1 MRRPDDVVDG
11 FLPLRPVEFQIL
23 LSLSSR
29 ELHGY
34 AIIRDAE
41 LRGEGSAVP
50 GLATLYRALRRLKK
64 SALIEEAGDADA
76 GSHDA
81 GVDGSRRRVF
91 CLTETG
97 RAVARAEAQR
107 LEKLLRAARHSR
119 LLEDRS
125 S

>member
-29 ELHGY
+29 PLHGY
-34 AIIRDAE
+34 AIIRDAQR
-41 LRGEGSAVP
+41 RGEGPAVP

-76 GSHDA
+76 GSYDA

-107 LEKLLRAARHSR
+107 LDKLLRAARHSR
-119 LLEDRS
+119 LLEDRRS
-125 S
+125 

>member
-1 MRRPDDVVDG
+1 MSRPDDSVDG

-34 AIIRDAE
+34 GIIRDAQR
-41 LRGEGSAVP
+41 RGEGPAVP

-64 SALIEEAGDADA
+64 SGLIEEAGDADA
-76 GSHDA
+76 GPSNA
-81 GVDGSRRRVF
+81 GVDHSRRRTF

-107 LEKLLRAARHSR
+107 LDKLLRAARDSR
-119 LLEDRS
+119 LLEDRRS
-125 S
+125 